1 MKTLKHIMFTT
12 CLVALTILVACAPA
26 SETAPVPDS
35 QETTQDTGTG
45 AGETTAAALPETE
58 IPQAENTATG
68 AEATKSPVAEPELP
82 QPEEKQPKKEKP
94 NQKDQTLTPFGEHR
108 PEEIFLTLSG
118 AEQHCISE
126 NFTMEEKEQMLELIS
141 TDPRNLENA
150 SRMMR
155 CAGEK
160 TLLRVLITSIVT
172 GPQPLTEQTSH
183 CVWKGFSKIDME
195 GMIRTLEMGQATQEP
210 QEWEQ
215 AKDTLAASMI
225 VLHCL
230 NDEEWERTEPDESME
245 AEREMIACA
254 VDEVGGPENIREN
267 MDALPRTLS
276 PMFELMMNCPP
287 PPQDGWQ
294 GYVFNLGLMQLNV
307 RPCSRAGSIRYRI
320 APKCSLSGPFCHSGV
335 GQNPAVAG
343 LVRSYD
349 LVFTYPCQPQD
360 GG

>member
-1 MKTLKHIMFTT
+1 MKTLKHIMFTA
-12 CLVALTILVACAPA
+12 CLVALTLLVACAPA

-35 QETTQDTGTG
+35 QETTQDTG
-45 AGETTAAALPETE
+45 AGTVETTAAELPGTD
-58 IPQAENTATG
+58 IPQAEITATEAKATEPPV
-68 AEATKSPVAEPELP
+68 AEPEPPQLEIPQTEAKATKPPVTEPELP
-82 QPEEKQPKKEKP
+82 QPEEKQPKTEEP
-94 NQKDQTLTPFGEHR
+94 DQKGQTLTPFSGHR

-118 AEQHCISE
+118 AEQQCISE
-126 NFTMEEKEQMLELIS
+126 NFTMEEREQMLELAS

-150 SRMMR
+150 APMMR

-160 TLLRVLITSIVT
+160 TLLRVLITNIVT

-195 GMIRTLEMGQATQEP
+195 GMIRTMETGQQATQEP
-210 QEWEQ
+210 QEWEE

-276 PMFELMMNCPP
+276 PMFELMMSCPL
-287 PPQDGWQ
+287 PPQNRG
-294 GYVFNLGLMQLNV
+294 
-307 RPCSRAGSIRYRI
+307 
-320 APKCSLSGPFCHSGV
+320 
-335 GQNPAVAG
+335 
-343 LVRSYD
+343 
-349 LVFTYPCQPQD
+349 
-360 GG
+360 